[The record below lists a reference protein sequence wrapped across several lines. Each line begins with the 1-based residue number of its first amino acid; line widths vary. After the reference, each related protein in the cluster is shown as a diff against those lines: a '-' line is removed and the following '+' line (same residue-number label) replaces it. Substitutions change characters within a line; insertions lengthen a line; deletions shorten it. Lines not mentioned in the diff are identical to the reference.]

1 MHTDRI
7 TMFNDKEV
15 KLNIM
20 VLNDSNKLMVQVAN
34 TIGRHLMGEEDLFF
48 HWVMK
53 DFVTLQEL
61 MCKYITWN
69 ETGKNIT
76 LFDISDNLGDFIGL
90 KFEFLEF
97 NYKLFSQSQKIMKRI
112 NGRLL
117 ETKET
122 KDQNS

>member
-1 MHTDRI
+1 MQTERI
-7 TMFNDKEV
+7 TMFNDREV
-15 KLNIM
+15 KLNVM

-34 TIGRHLMGEEDLFF
+34 TIGRHLMGELDLFA
-48 HWVMK
+48 HWNTR
-53 DFVTLQEL
+53 DFIVLQEL
-61 MCKYITWN
+61 MCKYVAWN
-69 ETGKNIT
+69 ETGKNIN
-76 LFDISDNLGDFIGL
+76 LFDISENLGDFIGL